1 MELTCEWPFQSLMT
15 SALHL
20 RDPAGVGLAHNLLRP
35 LHLIRH
41 ASLAPLTTIDAAT
54 GDLAIEEPNRR
65 YLA

>member
-1 MELTCEWPFQSLMT
+1 MT
-15 SALHL
+15 NALYL